1 MYDPRDL
8 HLLTPEARAKSEGF
22 EAHMERF
29 MARNKEKARLANEA
43 RAKARGPLPPPPS
56 LQELQEQLEAA
67 KKRHTSLGGSNWQYA
82 DSSQNMRPWEHEARK
97 LESTM
102 LDLNRQI
109 KQHKNTGGGY
119 KNGGKIDLK
128 NCSVSTTPKGK
139 RNSDW

>member
-8 HLLTPEARAKSEGF
+8 HLLTPEARAKSEGMNDVI
-22 EAHMERF
+22 EKML
-29 MARNKEKARLANEA
+29 ARNKEKARLANEA
-43 RAKARGPLPPPPS
+43 WAKERGPRPPPPS
-56 LQELQEQLEAA
+56 LQDLQEQLEAA

-109 KQHKNTGGGY
+109 KQRKNTGGGY

-128 NCSVSTTPKGK
+128 DCSVSTTQKGK